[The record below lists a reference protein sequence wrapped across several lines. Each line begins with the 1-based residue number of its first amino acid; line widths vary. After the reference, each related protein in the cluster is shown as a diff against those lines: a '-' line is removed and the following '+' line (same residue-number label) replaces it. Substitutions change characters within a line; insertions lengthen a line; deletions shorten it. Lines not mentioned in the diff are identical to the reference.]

1 MPVISEQAGEQC
13 DLSVTFGIAI
23 FDRVEI
29 ILAQEG
35 STNEC
40 VDHRLQ
46 SRFDHGPAIG
56 HRDIDDGECHRGN
69 RRREMTKR
77 FRQFG
82 IGEPRDPPTSQ
93 RAAFDLDHRGHESL
107 VSEKF
112 QREGRNLRP
121 ESDVV
126 TEHHVFDRLFDDV
139 REEINRGG
147 GVDFQTRNFG
157 IPEDEVFGVGNRQ
170 GKLSREDEAWYR
182 LSRSITASMGESKLK
197 GISLF
202 DFAVLEEWAEPILK
216 IHK

>member
-1 MPVISEQAGEQC
+1 
-13 DLSVTFGIAI
+13 
-23 FDRVEI
+23 
-29 ILAQEG
+29 
-35 STNEC
+35 
-40 VDHRLQ
+40 
-46 SRFDHGPAIG
+46 
-56 HRDIDDGECHRGN
+56 
-69 RRREMTKR
+69 
-77 FRQFG
+77 
-82 IGEPRDPPTSQ
+82 
-93 RAAFDLDHRGHESL
+93 
-107 VSEKF
+107 
-112 QREGRNLRP
+112 
-121 ESDVV
+121 V